1 MKWWKTRTEA
11 LPALEMQALDAQALV
26 GLARSCD
33 GYQREMAVAE
43 LVRRADP
50 QAIPA
55 LLVCVGDWVSE
66 VRRPAEQG
74 LVTFMRDEF
83 IAQWAH
89 ALPEVAFVYR
99 VRRADLRNLKSAIE
113 QFLARNIDA
122 LEQHAPSLDDEMRRW
137 VFKLRLQRTN
147 DQPALQELLCRTVR
161 SNDLLTAL
169 LCLNAAD
176 RLQAPVSRRAV
187 FESASR
193 SRLPRMRMM
202 ALRELLSLQEHDAR
216 PLLRGMCFDT
226 SAAVRSLAVGALV
239 SERDEVSARA
249 KEILNKPGGE
259 ARWTVSALH
268 VLHLL
273 EDPQAIVLARSMAQS
288 PAVPLRRLARW
299 LMLSAAQG
307 GEIDEQLTALAA
319 DPSPKMRRLAV
330 DHIRRGAP
338 LPNPDALMRMGLER
352 RELAMDV
359 MAMLGSGSPWDRLLF
374 VMQLLDGELPSGK
387 LRNAIDVEFD
397 AWGKAMAHSYVQ
409 PRRDQAARL
418 AALWGRRPELLP
430 RGFPKEVEYHLH
442 AFSVI

>member
-11 LPALEMQALDAQALV
+11 LPALEMRALDAGALM

-33 GYQREMAVAE
+33 GYQREAAVVE

-50 QAIPA
+50 QAIPV
-55 LLVCVGDWVSE
+55 LLVGVGDWVLE
-66 VRRPAEQG
+66 VRRAAMQG
-74 LVTFMRDEF
+74 LAVFMRDEF

-89 ALPEVAFVYR
+89 ALPELAFVYR
-99 VRRADLRNLKSAIE
+99 VRRTDLRDLRSAIE
-113 QFLARNIDA
+113 DFLARNIDL
-122 LEQHAPSLDDEMRRW
+122 LEQHAPALDDEMRRW
-137 VFKLRLQRTN
+137 LFTLRLQRTHG
-147 DQPALQELLCRTVR
+147 QPALQDLLCRAVR

-176 RLQAPVSRRAV
+176 RLQALASRRAV

-193 SRLPRMRMM
+193 SRLPRVRMM
-202 ALRELLSLQEHDAR
+202 ALRELLSLHEQDAR

-226 SAAVRSLAVGALV
+226 SAAVRSLAVGALAA
-239 SERDEVSARA
+239 ERDDISARV
-249 KEILNKPGGE
+249 KEILDRPGCE

-299 LMLSAAQG
+299 VMLAAAQG
-307 GEIDEQLTALAA
+307 DEIDEQLTALAA
-319 DPSPKMRRLAV
+319 DPSPKMRRLAI

-338 LPNPDALMRMGLER
+338 LPSPDALMRMGLER

-359 MAMLGSGSPWDRLLF
+359 IAMLGSGSPWDRLLF

-387 LRNAIDVEFD
+387 LRNAIDVELD
-397 AWGKAMAHSYVQ
+397 AWGEAMAHSYVQ
-409 PRRDQAARL
+409 PRRDQATRL
-418 AALWGRRPELLP
+418 AALWDRRPELLP
-430 RGFPKEVEYHLH
+430 RGFPKEVEYHLR
-442 AFSVI
+442 AFRVI